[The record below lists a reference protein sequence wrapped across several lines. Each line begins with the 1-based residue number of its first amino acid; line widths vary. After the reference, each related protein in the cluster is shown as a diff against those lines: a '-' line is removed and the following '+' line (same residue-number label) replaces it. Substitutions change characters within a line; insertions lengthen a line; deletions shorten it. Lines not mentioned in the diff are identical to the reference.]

1 MTLVEAFRALGLVA
15 EPTQQAVYE
24 SACERLYAELQDLVR
39 RLRLPSLDEGPE
51 DICHRVFL
59 RLVQTRPRS
68 GRTGDPGDDEQVRAY
83 LAAAV
88 RNAVRD
94 LHRRERQRRPC
105 AGAAPPP
112 PPNLEDELIATEERE
127 AQRKALT
134 EAEHLLFDVIV
145 PEIAREGDAGARA
158 AKTIRLLRDIRD
170 RRQRM
175 TDIVHDEATPE
186 ASEDGYRRARNRL
199 DQRFSRALRRLYAEI
214 ERWRERAAVSA
225 EQAVVLHRLASSL
238 RLREISKER

>member
-1 MTLVEAFRALGLVA
+1 MTLLEAFRALGLVA
-15 EPTQQAVYE
+15 EPTQRALYE

-39 RLRLPSLDEGPE
+39 PLRLTSPDEGPE

-59 RLVQTRPRS
+59 RLVQSRPRS
-68 GRTGDPGDDEQVRAY
+68 GRTGDPADDQQVRAY
-83 LAAAV
+83 LAVAV

-94 LHRRERQRRPC
+94 LHRRGRRRPGC
-105 AGAAPPP
+105 PEAPAAL

-127 AQRKALT
+127 ACTRALAA
-134 EAEHLLFDVIV
+134 AEHLLFEVIV
-145 PEIAREGDAGARA
+145 PEMASDGEAGART

-175 TDIVHDEATPE
+175 ADIVQEEANPE

-214 ERWRERAAVSA
+214 ERRRERAAVSA
-225 EQAVVLHRLASSL
+225 DQAVVLHRLASSL
-238 RLREISKER
+238 RLRGASEER